1 MTRHIPTR
9 NRERKS
15 FFLAQLTM
23 KNLDFHLF
31 EITCELKYSCANIV
45 VNESLSSLSLA
56 IKDNDPNLLIIICSY
71 LNDQKK
77 CFYHIDNFANVKI
90 RLSIPLNLYLDFT
103 LLNVICENGL
113 IYT

>member
-9 NRERKS
+9 DKERRS
-15 FFLAQLTM
+15 FLLAQLTM

-56 IKDNDPNLLIIICSY
+56 IKDNDPILLIIICSY
-71 LNDQKK
+71 LNDQK
-77 CFYHIDNFANVKI
+77 NVFI
-90 RLSIPLNLYLDFT
+90 I
-103 LLNVICENGL
+103 
-113 IYT
+113 